1 MANNYFRP
9 TDEQEE
15 LWEAMLTRIAKAT
28 CRDFPDSDWEDI
40 YQALWV
46 RLCTIWK
53 AGVLLDPESQFAESE
68 MWYAAKS
75 AAHKE
80 RTEHL
85 VISPQYGYRTKD
97 VRALLETL
105 FDHESW
111 MDAQVPEDA
120 VSELGCVALE
130 MSADLSRAYDKLNED
145 YKQLV
150 FRFFALREEF
160 DAPTKKR
167 LSKAIARM
175 AEILNTYDG
184 VTFVGGP
191 GARRTLSNSFAEH
204 IIRGQ
209 T

>member
-1 MANNYFRP
+1 MTNYFRP
-9 TDEQEE
+9 TDEEE
-15 LWEAMLTRIAKAT
+15 DLWNEMTTRISKAV

-40 YQALWV
+40 YQSMWI
-46 RLCTIWK
+46 RLVKYWN
-53 AGVLLDPESQFAESE
+53 AGKLTSPEDKYSESE
-68 MWYAAKS
+68 MWFAAKA

-97 VRALLETL
+97 VRALLDTL

-204 IIRGQ
+204 IIREQ